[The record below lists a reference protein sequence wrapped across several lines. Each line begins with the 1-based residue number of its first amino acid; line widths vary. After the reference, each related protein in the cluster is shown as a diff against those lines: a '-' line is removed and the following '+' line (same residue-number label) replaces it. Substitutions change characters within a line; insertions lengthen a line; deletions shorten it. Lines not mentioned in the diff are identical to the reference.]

1 MIDEKENLSQKEKEN
16 AFSEQPVEKKES
28 WLDVVKFVLIVAA
41 IVFPIRIFIAQPFL
55 VSGPSM
61 DPTFHDKDYLIV
73 DEISKRFSH
82 PQRGEIVIFR
92 RTGES
97 KYLIK
102 RIVGLPGDTLV
113 LEGEKI
119 TITNKENPDG
129 FVFEQPFV
137 VNNRSESKT
146 TVILDGTDYYVLG
159 DNRPVSYDS
168 RYFGPIPEKAIV
180 GRPLVRLYPFG
191 NMGMFPG
198 DDTKEVLNNK

>member
-1 MIDEKENLSQKEKEN
+1 MIDENENLSVREKEKT
-16 AFSEQPVEKKES
+16 FSEQPVGKKES

-41 IVFPIRIFIAQPFL
+41 IVFPIRMFIAQPFL

-61 DPTFHDKDYLIV
+61 IPTFQDKNYLIV
-73 DEISKRFSH
+73 DEISKRFTH

-92 RTGES
+92 RAGES

-102 RIVGLPGDTLV
+102 RIIGLPGDTLT

-119 TITNKENPDG
+119 TVTNAENPKG

-146 TVILDGTDYYVLG
+146 TVILDGADYYVLG

-168 RYFGPIPEKAIV
+168 RYFGPIPESAII
-180 GRPLVRLYPFG
+180 GRPVVRLYPFG
-191 NMGMFPG
+191 NIEMFPG
-198 DDTKEVLNNK
+198 DDTK